1 LITYNTFKQRVCPLE
16 ERLAML
22 DVPKVKQIQEELNG
36 LPCRVGD
43 TCLKLKLKDFTKRK
57 KKKSQDFSQ
66 TNL

>member
-1 LITYNTFKQRVCPLE
+1 
-16 ERLAML
+16 ML

-43 TCLKLKLKDFTKRK
+43 TCLKLKLKDFTERK
-57 KKKSQDFSQ
+57 EKKITNFSQ

>member
-1 LITYNTFKQRVCPLE
+1 LE

-36 LPCRVGD
+36 LPCKVGD
-43 TCLKLKLKDFTKRK
+43 TCLNLKLKDFTK